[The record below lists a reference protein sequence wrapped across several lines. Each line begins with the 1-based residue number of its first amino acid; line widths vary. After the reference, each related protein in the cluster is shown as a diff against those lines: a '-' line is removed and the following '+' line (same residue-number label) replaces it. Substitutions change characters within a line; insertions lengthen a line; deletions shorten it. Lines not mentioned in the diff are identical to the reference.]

1 MELTEP
7 TSIRAGDSVA
17 WSRDLPAYP
26 AADGWALKY
35 RILWPAGAAEEIA
48 TTADGTRYDAAL
60 SAADTATFAAG
71 RAVLVSLVE
80 RGAGAGLER
89 ATLGSSPL
97 DILPN
102 LATAAAHDGRSQN
115 EIALAH
121 ARAALATYMA
131 NGQLHVAEY
140 DIAGRRMKF
149 RSAAEIRELIQYY
162 ESEVGREQMA
172 RAILNGGASRRVQVR
187 F

>member
-26 AADGWALKY
+26 AADGWSLKY

-80 RGAGAGLER
+80 RGAGAGLQR
-89 ATLGSSPL
+89 VTLGSAAL

-121 ARAALATYMA
+121 LRAALAQMAA
-131 NGQLHVAEY
+131 NGGLTVSTVSLQGRATTFRTLDELRAAIAHYEREVAREN
-140 DIAGRRMKF
+140 AL
-149 RSAAEIRELIQYY
+149 AA
-162 ESEVGREQMA
+162 A
-172 RAILNGGASRRVQVR
+172 LNGVASGRVRVR